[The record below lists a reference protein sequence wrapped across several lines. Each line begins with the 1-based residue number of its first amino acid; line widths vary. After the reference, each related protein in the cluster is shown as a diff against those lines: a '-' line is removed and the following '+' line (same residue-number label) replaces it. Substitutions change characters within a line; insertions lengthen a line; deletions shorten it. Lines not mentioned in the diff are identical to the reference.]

1 MDRFSILFRGICA
14 NPIGL
19 TGLLIVMIVVACA
32 LLAPGIAPYDHLKVS
47 MDKKLLP
54 PSMDHL
60 MGTDQA
66 GRDILSRIIWG
77 ARIALKVGVLAVVI
91 GLAGGVGIG
100 LISAFYSGTV
110 VDEICMRMI
119 EIIASI
125 PLLIWAIAISG
136 IIGVDPVVI
145 GPLRFPNEDKLI
157 LLLGILYIPSIARVT
172 YAEALDKVRA
182 YYVCAR
188 RLQGASDFVIMT
200 GDVLPNCL
208 SPVIVQGTLLIAI
221 GIIVEAAL
229 SFVGLGVQPPDPSWG
244 GMLADARA
252 HVFSNV
258 WWLAL
263 FPGLTIS
270 LTVIGF
276 NLLGDALR
284 EALDPRR
291 RTTTLVV

>member
-100 LISAFYSGTV
+100 LMSAFYSGTV
-110 VDEICMRMI
+110 VDEICM
-119 EIIASI
+119 
-125 PLLIWAIAISG
+125 
-136 IIGVDPVVI
+136 
-145 GPLRFPNEDKLI
+145 RFPNEDKLI